1 MFSQGSSLRR
11 LAVWTSAALVLGL
24 VGERSARAQ
33 TQVPLNPLGGYREP
47 GPIVPE
53 DLAPRISR
61 PSAMGG
67 TGTTTPV
74 LTPGYFEVVCPA
86 ICYGGA
92 FHVCGIR
99 AFGGAGYY
107 GPFRRYWG
115 YSTYGPNVNI
125 GPDNSIQFGLQSG
138 VIYEATRLCKG
149 LRKHGG
155 DPGAYAGFAPQ
166 QQTSGGNALPAGGS
180 GASAP
185 DSMAPGAT
193 PRPAGEPT
201 QRSVENL
208 PPPTD
213 NAAHLR
219 LLVPENAEVL
229 VEGRKT
235 TTTGSVREFVSPPL
249 QPGKNMIYSVL
260 VRYTDDGGK
269 PIEETHSIRVRANDR
284 LSIDCTKPS
293 GPAIAVSD
301 ASQTRR

>member
-1 MFSQGSSLRR
+1 MLPQVSSLLR
-11 LAVWTSAALVLGL
+11 LAVFPAAALALSLGM
-24 VGERSARAQ
+24 GRSVRAQ
-33 TQVPLNPLGGYREP
+33 AQAPESALGGYREP

-53 DLAPRISR
+53 SLAPRISR

-67 TGTTTPV
+67 TGTTSPV
-74 LTPGYFEVVCPA
+74 LTPGYFEMVCPA

-92 FHVCGIR
+92 FHVCGVR

-125 GPDNSIQFGLQSG
+125 GPDNSIQFGLQGG
-138 VIYEATRLCKG
+138 VMYEAMRRCKG

-155 DPGAYAGFAPQ
+155 DPGAYAGFAPP
-166 QQTSGGNALPAGGS
+166 GRGGS
-180 GASAP
+180 GTVLGGGSGTAAPGAS
-185 DSMAPGAT
+185 APGAT
-193 PRPAGEPT
+193 PRPAEEPA
-201 QRSVENL
+201 QKSAENL

-213 NAAHLR
+213 NTAHLR
-219 LLVPENAEVL
+219 LWVPENAEVL

-235 TTTGSVREFVSPPL
+235 TTTGRVREFVSPPL

-260 VRYTDDGGK
+260 IRYTDAGGK
-269 PIEETHSIRVRANDR
+269 AIEETHSVRVRANDQ

-293 GPAIAVSD
+293 GSEIAVSN
-301 ASQTRR
+301 ASRKR